1 MFLRRIALLALPAA
15 LVAATGCSSLY
26 SISISPASG
35 AVSVSVGQTAQYKAY
50 GVKVMG
56 SGTPTTD
63 DITNSVQWS
72 VTNPSIASISSSGVA
87 TALAA
92 GHTTIYATSGGTTAS
107 TDITVVAPGSSG
119 SGSGTPF
126 INIIPGSA
134 AAGFTGET
142 TQFIALGTLTNASTT
157 VQDLTSTV
165 SWSSSDVSVATID
178 KNGLA
183 TAVGVGA
190 GTTTITAIGTTTSGS
205 LINNTATL
213 TVSGTGA
220 VTLPSL
226 AVYMTGSGTGTVTG
240 CVLTGGATTCSQN
253 IINCTSGTS
262 PSCTASF
269 PLNSLV
275 TLFATTTGH
284 FGGWSSNCITLSGPP
299 PNPLACTVQLNNN
312 KAVGAI
318 FNP

>member
-15 LVAATGCSSLY
+15 LVAATGCSSLF
-26 SISISPASG
+26 SISISPAPG
-35 AVSVSVGQTAQYKAY
+35 AVTVSVGQTAQYKAF
-50 GVKVMG
+50 GVKAMG
-56 SGTPTTD
+56 SGTPTTE

-92 GHTTIYATSGGTTAS
+92 GHTTIYATSGGTTAE
-107 TDITVVAPGSSG
+107 TDITVVASSSSG
-119 SGSGTPF
+119 AGSGAPS

-142 TQFIALGTLTNASTT
+142 TQFIALGSLTSGSV
-157 VQDLTSTV
+157 VQDLTTTV
-165 SWSSSDVSVATID
+165 NWSSSDVSVATID

-205 LINNTATL
+205 LINATATL
-213 TVSGTGA
+213 SVSGTGA

-226 AVYMTGSGTGTVTG
+226 AVYMTGSGTGSVTG
-240 CVLTGGATTCSQN
+240 CVLVGGATTCSQN
-253 IINCTSGTS
+253 VINCTSGTN
-262 PSCTASF
+262 PSCTATF

-275 TLFATTTGH
+275 TLFANTSGH
-284 FGGWSSNCITLSGPP
+284 FGGWSSNCLTLSGPP
-299 PNPLACTVQLNNN
+299 QNPLACTVQLTNN

>member
-1 MFLRRIALLALPAA
+1 MFLRRIALLALPVA

-26 SISISPASG
+26 SISISPAAG

-56 SGTPTTD
+56 TGTPTTE
-63 DITNSVQWS
+63 DITGSVQWS
-72 VTNPSIASISSSGVA
+72 VTNPSIASINSSGVA

-107 TDITVVAPGSSG
+107 SDITVVATGSSG
-119 SGSGTPF
+119 AGSGAPYIT
-126 INIIPGSA
+126 IIPGSA

-142 TQFIALGTLTNASTT
+142 TQFIALGTLTNSTT

-165 SWSSSDVSVATID
+165 SWTSSDVSVATID

-183 TAVGVGA
+183 TAVGVVA

-205 LINNTATL
+205 LINSTATL
-213 TVSGTGA
+213 SVSGTGA

-240 CVLTGGATTCSQN
+240 CILTGGATTCTQN
-253 IINCTSGTS
+253 VINCTSGTS

-269 PLNSLV
+269 PLNSVV
-275 TLFATTTGH
+275 TLFANPTGH